1 MNKTLERIAYYAVLS
16 LSAPLMLLWLIV
28 FSALGY

>member
-1 MNKTLERIAYYAVLS
+1 MSKTLNRIAYYALLS
-16 LSAPLMLLWLIV
+16 ISAPLMLLWLVV